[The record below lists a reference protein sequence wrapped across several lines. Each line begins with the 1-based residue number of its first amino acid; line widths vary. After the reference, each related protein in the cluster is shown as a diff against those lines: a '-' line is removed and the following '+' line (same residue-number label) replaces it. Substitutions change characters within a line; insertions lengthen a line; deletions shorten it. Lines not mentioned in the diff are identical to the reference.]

1 MSFKSGF
8 VSIIGRPNVGKSTL
22 MNKICGEKLAIM
34 SSKPQTTRNVIKAFV
49 TTDDYQIIFLDT
61 PGMHVPKTR
70 LGEYMM
76 TVAKSS
82 TQDVD
87 AVVVVYDVSAKIS
100 IEKTLSDV
108 GLDKPMKTPV
118 FLVLNKI
125 DLIEKEDLL
134 AFIAKAVELY
144 DFAAI
149 VPVSAKNND
158 GVDTL
163 MEEITKVL
171 PEGPQ
176 YYPEDLLT
184 DQPEREIVAELI
196 REKILKCTSD
206 EVPHG
211 VGIEIMEFKG
221 NQSNGVISI
230 KADIYCEKSSHK
242 GILIGKNGAM
252 LKKIGEFA
260 RKDIEKLLD
269 SKVYLQLWVKVKDDW
284 RNKDSVLKTLGY
296 K

>member
-22 MNKICGEKLAIM
+22 MNKLCGEKLAIM

-49 TTDDYQIIFLDT
+49 TTDDYQIVFLDT

-108 GLDKPMKTPV
+108 GLDKPMNMPV

-134 AFIAKAVELY
+134 GYIAKANELY
-144 DFAAI
+144 EFSAI
-149 VPVSAKNND
+149 IPVSAKNND
-158 GVDTL
+158 GVDCL
-163 MEEITKVL
+163 VEEITKIL
-171 PEGPQ
+171 PEGPR

-211 VGIEIMEFKG
+211 VGIEIMEFKA
-221 NQSNGVISI
+221 NQSNGVTSI

-260 RKDIEKLLD
+260 RKDIERLLD
-269 SKVYLQLWVKVKDDW
+269 AKVYLQLWVKVKDDW